1 MVSSHPLKTIPLISH
16 NSSHTIPYIYIM
28 ASSQKNCSFPC
39 SFPRDAKLILSK
51 SKRSAKEKASHRA
64 IYTHEQILSKL
75 GPYFQYDFL
84 IHLKYPF
91 AHLVPFRTALFTPKS
106 IAHLFWYLTCL
117 CTMAIEVQTMALH
130 TAIQSFLEQEKNKPA
145 YEIQMDILS
154 WYAPL
159 EEWQKILWDEWEK
172 VRNNRHVFV
181 YPSGPHVANMM
192 DCYTVFFISLNA
204 TLDENKKIVCNPTFE
219 LYGSQEAPF
228 REQDAEYR
236 DLQKIIFE
244 KNQTIPPEIWPRIE
258 DDAPWEK
265 FPSDYS
271 RRIARAL
278 EKFQISENSHN
289 QVQAPKAKKTNSS
302 LFKETDTVG
311 VLLRKTSIFE
321 DSQDPY
327 MDQEINQ
334 DSYLF
339 QYNGLEW
346 EIVYSDYD
354 ACPPAGS
361 DEEDEPSG
369 WHPLQEDPNYDS
381 DYNADHEPIIDR

>member
-1 MVSSHPLKTIPLISH
+1 MASSS
-16 NSSHTIPYIYIM
+16 
-28 ASSQKNCSFPC
+28 SSQKNCSFPC

-84 IHLKYPF
+84 IHPKYPF

-130 TAIQSFLEQEKNKPA
+130 TATQSFLEQEKNKPA

-172 VRNNRHVFV
+172 
-181 YPSGPHVANMM
+181 
-192 DCYTVFFISLNA
+192 
-204 TLDENKKIVCNPTFE
+204 NKKIVCNPTFE

-265 FPSDYS
+265 FPLDYS

-334 DSYLF
+334 DPYLF

-354 ACPPAGS
+354 ACSPAGS